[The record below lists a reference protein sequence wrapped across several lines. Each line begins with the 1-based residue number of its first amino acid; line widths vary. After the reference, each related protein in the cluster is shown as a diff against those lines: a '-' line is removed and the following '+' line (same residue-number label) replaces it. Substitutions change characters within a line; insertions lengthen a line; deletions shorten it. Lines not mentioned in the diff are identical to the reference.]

1 VACGGDRP
9 RSKIAVEGGGG
20 VKIFFVTDLH
30 GSEICWK
37 KFLNAGAFYKADVV
51 ILGGDVTGK
60 AMVPIVQ
67 RANGS
72 WEASLQDHRET
83 LQTEDEIREFEKRVM
98 NRGYY
103 PIRVSD
109 EEYVALQEDED
120 LVDKRFKEVM
130 VEGTARWID
139 MAEEKLGG
147 TGIRV
152 IACPANDDMFEID
165 DLLAQAR
172 VVETGDEDHPIELD
186 GYRMI
191 SMGWTNP
198 TPWNTFREEPEEG
211 LAIRIGRALERAG
224 DPDHT
229 ILNFHAPP
237 YGSKL
242 DNAPALNPD
251 MTYVSGGQAIRPVG
265 STAVRDA
272 VTSFQPI
279 LSLHGHIHESRGAAR
294 LGRTL
299 ALNPGSSYEE
309 GILQAAVVNVDPKKS
324 KVKNYQLVNG

>member
-1 VACGGDRP
+1 
-9 RSKIAVEGGGG
+9 
-20 VKIFFVTDLH
+20 VKIFYVTDLH

-67 RANGS
+67 RANGT

-83 LQTEDEIREFEKRVM
+83 LDSESEIQEFEKRVQ

-109 EEYVALQEDED
+109 EEYVALQEDEH

-130 VEGTARWID
+130 IEGTSRWID
-139 MAEEKLGG
+139 MAEDKLAG

-152 IACPANDDMFEID
+152 VACPANDDMFEID
-165 DLLAQAR
+165 DLLTHAR
-172 VVETGDEDHPIELD
+172 VVETGDEEHPLELD
-186 GYRMI
+186 GYSMI

-198 TPWNTFREEPEEG
+198 TPWDTFREEPEDG
-211 LAIRIGRALERAG
+211 LAIRIKRALEHAS

-229 ILNFHAPP
+229 IFNFHAPP

-242 DNAPALNPD
+242 DNAPALNAD

-272 VTSFQPI
+272 VNGFQPL

-309 GILQAAVVNVDPKKS
+309 GILQAAIVTIDPKKN

>member
-1 VACGGDRP
+1 M
-9 RSKIAVEGGGG
+9 
-20 VKIFFVTDLH
+20 KIFFVTDLH

-37 KFLNAGAFYKADVV
+37 KFLNAGPFYKADVV
-51 ILGGDVTGK
+51 ILGGDITGK

-67 RANGS
+67 RPNGF
-72 WEASLQDHRET
+72 WEASLQDHLET
-83 LQTEDEIREFEKRVM
+83 FETDEEIAEFEKRVM

-103 PIRVSD
+103 PIRVSQ
-109 EEYVALQEDED
+109 EEYVAMQEDED

-130 VEGTARWID
+130 LDGTERWIA
-139 MAEEKLGG
+139 MAEDKLAG

-165 DLLAQAR
+165 ELLTHAH
-172 VVETGDEDHPIELD
+172 VVETGDEEHPIELD
-186 GYRMI
+186 GFTMV

-198 TPWNTFREEPEEG
+198 TPWHTFREAEEPE
-211 LAIRIGRALERAG
+211 LARRIDVALEHGALEHAAW
-224 DPDHT
+224 PDVT

-251 MTYVSGGQAIRPVG
+251 LTYKSGGQALRPVG
-265 STAVRDA
+265 STSVRDA
-272 VTSFQPI
+272 IQLFQPL
-279 LSLHGHIHESRGAAR
+279 LSLHGHIHESKGAAR
-294 LGRTL
+294 IGRTL

-309 GILQAAVVNVDPKKS
+309 GILQAAVVTIDTKKR

>member
-1 VACGGDRP
+1 M
-9 RSKIAVEGGGG
+9 KL
-20 VKIFFVTDLH
+20 FFVTDLH

-37 KFLNAGAFYKADVV
+37 KFLNAGAFYKADAV

-67 RANGS
+67 RASGVWN
-72 WEASLQDHRET
+72 ASLQDHLET
-83 LQTEDEIREFEKRVM
+83 LETESEVVEFSKRVM

-103 PIRVSD
+103 PITVSE
-109 EEYVALQEDED
+109 EEYRALSDDED
-120 LVDKRFKEVM
+120 LVDKRFKEAM
-130 VEGTARWID
+130 VVGTERWIA
-139 MAEEKLGG
+139 MAEDKLAG

-165 DLLAQAR
+165 DLLAGAR
-172 VVETGDEDHPIELD
+172 VVETGDEDHPIQLGD
-186 GYRMI
+186 FTMV

-198 TPWNTFREEPEEG
+198 TPWHTFREEEEPE
-211 LAIRIGRALERAG
+211 LAVRIERALAAAD
-224 DPDHT
+224 DPSTT

-251 MTYVSGGQAIRPVG
+251 LSYVSGGQALKPVG
-265 STAVRDA
+265 STSVRDA
-272 VTSFQPI
+272 VQRFQPL
-279 LSLHGHIHESRGAAR
+279 LSLHGHIHESKGATR
-294 LGRTL
+294 IGKTL

-309 GILQAAVVNVDPKKS
+309 GILQAAIVNLDAKKR
-324 KVKNYQLVNG
+324 KVRNYQLVNG

>member
-1 VACGGDRP
+1 MP
-9 RSKIAVEGGGG
+9 P

-37 KFLNAGAFYKADVV
+37 KFLNAGAFYRADVV

-67 RANGS
+67 RANGT
-72 WEASLQDHRET
+72 WEASLQDFRET
-83 LQTEDEIREFEKRVM
+83 LESEDAIVEFEKRVM

-109 EEYVALQEDED
+109 EEYRALQEDED
-120 LVDKRFKEVM
+120 LVDKRFKQAM
-130 VEGTARWID
+130 IEGTERWIA
-139 MAEEKLGG
+139 MAEERMAG

-165 DLLAQAR
+165 DILAGAR
-172 VVETGDEDHPIELD
+172 VVETGDEDHPIDLD
-186 GYRMI
+186 GFTMV

-198 TPWNTFREEPEEG
+198 TPWHTFREAEEPE
-211 LAIRIGRALERAG
+211 LAKRIEHALEATN
-224 DPDHT
+224 DPSTT

-242 DNAPALNPD
+242 DNAPALNAD
-251 MTYVSGGQAIRPVG
+251 LTYKSGGQALRPVG
-265 STAVRDA
+265 STSVREA
-272 VTSFQPI
+272 IERVQP
-279 LSLHGHIHESRGAAR
+279 LLGLHGHIHESKGAAR
-294 LGRTL
+294 IGSTL
-299 ALNPGSSYEE
+299 SINPGSSYEE
-309 GILQAAVVNVDPKKS
+309 GILQAAVVTIDPKKR
-324 KVKNYQLVNG
+324 KVKSYQLVNG

>member
-1 VACGGDRP
+1 MP
-9 RSKIAVEGGGG
+9 S

-67 RANGS
+67 HADGS
-72 WEASLQDHRET
+72 WEASLQDHRDTLATET
-83 LQTEDEIREFEKRVM
+83 EIQEFEKRVM

-109 EEYVALQEDED
+109 EEYRAMQEDPD

-130 VEGTARWID
+130 LDGTARWLD
-139 MAEEKLGG
+139 MAEHKLAGK
-147 TGIRV
+147 GIRV

-165 DLLAQAR
+165 DQLAHASL
-172 VVETGDEDHPIELD
+172 VETGDEDHPIDLD
-186 GYRMI
+186 GFSMV

-198 TPWNTFREEPEEG
+198 TPWHTFREEEEPE
-211 LAIRIGRALERAG
+211 LAVRIQRALEAVV
-224 DPDHT
+224 DPSTT
-229 ILNFHAPP
+229 IFNFHAPP

-242 DNAPALNPD
+242 DNAPALND
-251 MTYVSGGQAIRPVG
+251 DLTYKSGGQALRPVG
-265 STAVRDA
+265 STSVRDS
-272 VTSFQPI
+272 VKSFQPL
-279 LSLHGHIHESRGAAR
+279 LSLHGHIHESKGAAR
-294 LGRTL
+294 IGSTL

-309 GILQAAVVNVDPKKS
+309 GILQAAIINIDTKKR

>member
-1 VACGGDRP
+1 
-9 RSKIAVEGGGG
+9 

-67 RANGS
+67 RGNGM
-72 WEASLQDHRET
+72 WEASLQDHREA
-83 LQTEDEIREFEKRVM
+83 LGSQSEIVEFEKRVM

-103 PIRVSD
+103 PIRLSE
-109 EEYVALQEDED
+109 EEYAAMQEDAD

-130 VEGTARWID
+130 LEGTERWIA
-139 MAEEKLGG
+139 MAEDKLAG

-165 DLLAQAR
+165 DLLAGAR

-186 GYRMI
+186 GLRMI

-198 TPWNTFREEPEEG
+198 TPWHTFREEPEEG
-211 LAIRIGRALERAG
+211 IAIRIAKALKHAD
-224 DPDHT
+224 DPATT

-242 DNAPALNPD
+242 DNAPALND
-251 MTYVSGGQAIRPVG
+251 DLTYKSGGQALRPVG
-265 STAVRDA
+265 STSVMEAIR
-272 VTSFQPI
+272 SFQPL
-279 LSLHGHIHESRGAAR
+279 LSLHGHIHESKGATR
-294 LGRTL
+294 IGSTL

-309 GILQAAVVNVDPKKS
+309 GILQAAVVNLDLKKR

>member
-1 VACGGDRP
+1 M
-9 RSKIAVEGGGG
+9 KL
-20 VKIFFVTDLH
+20 FFVTDLH

-37 KFLNAGAFYKADVV
+37 KFLNAGAFYKADAV

-67 RANGS
+67 RASGVWN
-72 WEASLQDHRET
+72 ASLQDHLET
-83 LQTEDEIREFEKRVM
+83 LETESEVVEFSKRVM

-103 PIRVSD
+103 PITVSE
-109 EEYVALQEDED
+109 EEYRALSEDED
-120 LVDKRFKEVM
+120 LVDKRFKEAMIV
-130 VEGTARWID
+130 GTERWIA
-139 MAEEKLGG
+139 MAEDKLAG

-165 DLLAQAR
+165 DLLAGAR
-172 VVETGDEDHPIELD
+172 VVETGDEDHPIQLGD
-186 GYRMI
+186 FTMV

-198 TPWNTFREEPEEG
+198 TPWHTFREEEEPE
-211 LAIRIGRALERAG
+211 LAVRIERALSAAD
-224 DPDHT
+224 DPSTT

-251 MTYVSGGQAIRPVG
+251 LSYVSGGQALKPVG
-265 STAVRDA
+265 STSVRDA
-272 VTSFQPI
+272 VQRFQPL
-279 LSLHGHIHESRGAAR
+279 LSLHGHIHESKGATR
-294 LGRTL
+294 IGKTL

-309 GILQAAVVNVDPKKS
+309 GILQAAIVNLDAKKR
-324 KVKNYQLVNG
+324 KVRNYQLVNG

>member
-1 VACGGDRP
+1 
-9 RSKIAVEGGGG
+9 
-20 VKIFFVTDLH
+20 VKIFYVTDLH

-37 KFLNAGAFYKADVV
+37 KFLNAGAFYKADAV

-83 LQTEDEIREFEKRVM
+83 LEGESEIQEFEKRVQ

-130 VEGTARWID
+130 IEGTARWID
-139 MAEEKLGG
+139 MAEEKLAG

-152 IACPANDDMFEID
+152 VACPANDDMFEID
-165 DLLAQAR
+165 DLLMHAR

-186 GYRMI
+186 GYSMI

-211 LAIRIGRALERAG
+211 LAIRIKRALEHAP

-229 ILNFHAPP
+229 IFNFHAPP

-242 DNAPALNPD
+242 DNAPALTPD

-272 VTSFQPI
+272 VTQFQPL

-309 GILQAAVVNVDPKKS
+309 GILQAAIVTLDPKKN

>member
-1 VACGGDRP
+1 M
-9 RSKIAVEGGGG
+9 KL
-20 VKIFFVTDLH
+20 FFVTDLH

-83 LQTEDEIREFEKRVM
+83 LESEDAIVEFEKRVM

-109 EEYVALQEDED
+109 EEYVAMQEDEV

-130 VEGTARWID
+130 LDGTSRWID

-152 IACPANDDMFEID
+152 VACPANDDMFEID
-165 DLLAQAR
+165 ELLTHAR
-172 VVETGDEDHPIELD
+172 VVETGDEDHPIDLG
-186 GYRMI
+186 GYSMI

-198 TPWNTFREEPEEG
+198 TPWDTFREEPEEG
-211 LAIRIGRALERAG
+211 LEKRISRALEHAS

-242 DNAPALNPD
+242 DNAPALNAD
-251 MTYVSGGQAIRPVG
+251 LSYVSGGQALRPVG
-265 STAVRDA
+265 STAVRDS
-272 VTSFQPI
+272 VERFQPL

-309 GILQAAVVNVDPKKS
+309 GILQAAVVTIDPKKN

>member
-1 VACGGDRP
+1 M
-9 RSKIAVEGGGG
+9 KL
-20 VKIFFVTDLH
+20 FFVTDLH

-37 KFLNAGAFYKADVV
+37 KFLNAGAFYKADAV
-51 ILGGDVTGK
+51 ILGGDITGK

-67 RANGS
+67 RPNGS
-72 WEASLQDHRET
+72 WEASLQDHLET
-83 LQTEDEIREFEKRVM
+83 LETSGEVDEFRKRVM

-103 PIRVSD
+103 PIQVSE
-109 EEYVALQEDED
+109 EEYRALQADAD

-130 VEGTARWID
+130 LDGTERWIA
-139 MAEEKLGG
+139 MAEEKLAG

-165 DLLAQAR
+165 DVLADAR
-172 VVETGDEDHPIELD
+172 VVETGDEDHPIEL
-186 GYRMI
+186 GGFTMV

-198 TPWNTFREEPEEG
+198 TPWDTFREAEEPE
-211 LAIRIGRALERAG
+211 LAQRIERALAAAD
-224 DPDHT
+224 DPSTT

-251 MTYVSGGQAIRPVG
+251 LTYVSGGQALRPVG

-272 VTSFQPI
+272 VQRFQPL
-279 LSLHGHIHESRGAAR
+279 LSLHGHIHESRGATKI
-294 LGRTL
+294 GGTL

-309 GILQAAVVNVDPKKS
+309 GILQAAIVNLDPKKR
-324 KVKNYQLVNG
+324 KVRNYQLVNG